1 MQYIIYLLSQYK
13 YLILFPLAIVEGPI
27 IAVIAGFLCNNGFMN
42 PFIAFPVIVAGDIIG
57 DSGCYLLGRLGVPKF
72 IKKIASWFGLNDEK
86 IRRVRVL
93 FNSNPTKIVA
103 VSKIALGIG
112 VAGIYLAGNSRVP
125 FSKFL
130 VICLVVSAIQ
140 YVFYL
145 GLGLLFGSAYL
156 HINQYLNNFA
166 SINIIIA
173 LAIILFL
180 LIKYLL
186 KKYESTF
193 RL

>member
-1 MQYIIYLLSQYK
+1 LQYIIHLLSEYR
-13 YLILFPLAIVEGPI
+13 YWLLFPLAIVEGPI
-27 IAVIAGFLCNNGFMN
+27 IAVIAGFLCNNGFMS
-42 PFIAFPVIVAGDIIG
+42 PFIVFPIIVAGDIVG

-72 IKKIASWFGLNDEK
+72 IKKIARWFGITDEK
-86 IRRVRVL
+86 IKRVRVL
-93 FNSNPTKIVA
+93 FNTNPNKIVGL
-103 VSKIALGIG
+103 SKIILGVG

-125 FSKFL
+125 FARFL
-130 VICLVVSAIQ
+130 LICLVVSALQ

-156 HINQYLNNFA
+156 HINQYLNDFA
-166 SINIIIA
+166 AINIIIV

-180 LIKYLL
+180 LIKYLR

>member
-1 MQYIIYLLSQYK
+1 MQYIIHLLTQYK
-13 YLILFPLAIVEGPI
+13 YYILFPLAIVEGPI

-42 PFIAFPVIVAGDIIG
+42 PLIVYPIIVAGDIVG
-57 DSGCYLLGRLGVPKF
+57 DSGCYLLGRLGVPSF
-72 IKKIASWFGLNDEK
+72 IKRIARWFGVTDEK
-86 IRRVRVL
+86 IKRVRVL
-93 FNSNPTKIVA
+93 FNTNPNKIVGL
-103 VSKIALGIG
+103 SKIILGVG

-125 FSKFL
+125 FTRFL
-130 VICLVVSAIQ
+130 LICLVVSALQ

-166 SINIIIA
+166 AINITIV

-180 LIKYLL
+180 LIKYL
-186 KKYESTF
+186 KNKYESTF